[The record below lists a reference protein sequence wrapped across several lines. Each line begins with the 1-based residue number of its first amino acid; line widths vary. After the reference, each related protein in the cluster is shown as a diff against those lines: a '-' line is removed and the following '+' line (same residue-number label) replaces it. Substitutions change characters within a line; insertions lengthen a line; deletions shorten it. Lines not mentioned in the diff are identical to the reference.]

1 MNKQRGGKQIEKIYI
16 RAFCVIGMPGS
27 TDDGE
32 DFVQKLWEK
41 ANSRFAEVEP
51 LASRNEDGSLIGNWG
66 IMTDMDFTYG
76 PWTDDFTRGR
86 YLAGWKVKLT
96 RCRRKAG
103 KSGSFP
109 ALKR

>member
-1 MNKQRGGKQIEKIYI
+1 MEKIYK

-41 ANSRFAEVEP
+41 ANSRFVEVEP

-76 PWTDDFTRGR
+76 PGR
-86 YLAGWKVKLT
+86 MILPAGAIWLGWKVKLT